1 MGRRVGYEAQAASYG
16 PDAWYALVVP
26 VSTGGG
32 EALATRHARAIK
44 AVLLAAK
51 AWNRA
56 RESRRMMP
64 DGLSAEYVTRCRL
77 ACACQR
83 LAKIEKEVS
92 RG

>member
-1 MGRRVGYEAQAASYG
+1 MRYDAVADEFADCAFAMVTGARAKSAAI
-16 PDAWYALVVP
+16 AL
-26 VSTGGG
+26 
-32 EALATRHARAIK
+32 RHARAMK

-83 LAKIEKEVS
+83 LERIEKEVA

>member
-1 MGRRVGYEAQAASYG
+1 MKYHACATEN
-16 PDAWYALVVP
+16 
-26 VSTGGG
+26 G
-32 EALATRHARAIK
+32 EAVPSYFGEVRSLSEVGAPPLALRHARAMK
-44 AVLLAAK
+44 AVLLAAR

-83 LAKIEKEVS
+83 LAKIEKEAS

>member
-1 MGRRVGYEAQAASYG
+1 MRYETGVEAVCGMSFVTVMATEH
-16 PDAWYALVVP
+16 
-26 VSTGGG
+26 STN
-32 EALATRHARAIK
+32 ALALRHARAMK
-44 AVLLAAK
+44 AVLLAAR